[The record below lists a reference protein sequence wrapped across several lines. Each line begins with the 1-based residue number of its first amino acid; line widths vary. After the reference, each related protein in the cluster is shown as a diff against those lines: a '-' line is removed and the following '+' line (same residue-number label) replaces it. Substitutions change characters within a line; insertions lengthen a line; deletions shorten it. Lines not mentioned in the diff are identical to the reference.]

1 MKKTLSMMAVA
12 LLMSAVTMAGD
23 LKVLV
28 VKTTPAVQNVEA
40 KTKVRNV
47 LWLRPGV
54 KKVEA
59 VFADQQVL
67 VTYDSAKTNQK
78 KIVAALTKAGYE
90 TTVVSDTV
98 STGKKQVPGDATS
111 GATHQVN

>member
-1 MKKTLSMMAVA
+1 MMAVA
-12 LLMSAVTMAGD
+12 LLMSAVTMAGE

-67 VTYDSAKTNQK
+67 VTYDSAKTDQK

-98 STGKKQVPGDATS
+98 STGKKQVPVDATA
-111 GATHQVN
+111 GATHQGN